1 MQGDSTA
8 LRYIAV
14 YMYIWG
20 DKESIITMY
29 LLINEDFECIIIV
42 CMKIHAD
49 KQNVCTF
56 IVIYKDMLWDKK

>member
-20 DKESIITMY
+20 DKDFIIATY
-29 LLINEDFECIIIV
+29 LFISKDIIQY
-42 CMKIHAD
+42 MKIHAD
-49 KQNVCTF
+49 KRNVCTF
-56 IVIYKDMLWDKK
+56 IIVYKDML

>member
-20 DKESIITMY
+20 DKEFTIATY
-29 LLINEDFECIIIV
+29 LFINEDF
-42 CMKIHAD
+42 
-49 KQNVCTF
+49 
-56 IVIYKDMLWDKK
+56 

>member
-20 DKESIITMY
+20 DKDFIIVTY
-29 LLINEDFECIIIV
+29 LFINEDF
-42 CMKIHAD
+42 
-49 KQNVCTF
+49 
-56 IVIYKDMLWDKK
+56 